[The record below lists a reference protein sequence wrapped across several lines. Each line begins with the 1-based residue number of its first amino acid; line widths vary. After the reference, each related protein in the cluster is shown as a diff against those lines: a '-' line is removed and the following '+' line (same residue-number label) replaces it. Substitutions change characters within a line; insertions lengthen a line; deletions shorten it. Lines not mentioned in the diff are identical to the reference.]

1 MSNVQLIMTR
11 YNIDSMSPGRR
22 GSVSETQ
29 KKRRKAFIDKI
40 AICSK
45 NIDIRERTL
54 TKLLS
59 WLEEWNFV
67 LSEVAAINMD
77 EYHHWIAKMELMPE
91 MLKGIKNNVDS
102 MIQMTLFLIEEKK
115 RQKKKILAR
124 GTLWKAWKD
133 RAIKR
138 PATAQALRP
147 DQMICDQIGL
157 NAKVSEIQNMLQEL
171 ISTAMFSKLE
181 NSAIKYI
188 SSTLVNLSK
197 ALSTVND
204 ELRLVSYRVAKSF
217 VREDEMAEKEKDHS
231 QQVIQE
237 LSEENEVLQQ
247 KLRES
252 EEKCDQLIRI
262 KNYLGRQIHP
272 AASLRTV
279 VRLPLQVPYF
289 STEARD
295 TDSDEK
301 VDSKKEAK
309 STAVTWDSP
318 ASELDLDVAKQQA
331 EDKAEATQ
339 DQRKLKVLPLTT
351 ETLDTNLEME
361 EKKPSHLAF
370 LKAPEKKK
378 TGKQKGQE
386 VKSAASSM
394 WEQLRKGKSE
404 QLFRSSPGSPESRE
418 STLKLTDKED
428 ESAPELQKPEMKW
441 KKLIAAKTEVFGP
454 ARQSGKSQPKIS
466 KETSVTADETEQ
478 GNLESFQRAIL
489 AFLREKTNNVGK
501 AFDPKSIRKEES
513 SLGKAEV
520 EKFNVIKAKMEEYFQ
535 KVAETVTKALRT
547 YRDERKVQPKEKPK
561 KQPKGALGMLRT
573 LPKQGTVGPKSEVG
587 RVLLSEI
594 TDPVIKKL
602 VQMLLEEI
610 DSDFKYRRTKEL
622 QQEEAEAQKGEP
634 RPKPRDKTE
643 LLEAWKK
650 AFKVPED
657 SQVQD
662 LRDAEDADERPKW
675 SESSHQD
682 LWKVISQA
690 SISLAPK
697 SAKTPKPQISQVQTL
712 QTEPGVKGTMEEKQ
726 PKQFPSSSKTLLVT
740 AKLTQMH
747 FPEQAQMSPQP
758 SVATLS
764 PERTLSSPLTSE
776 QALKTAFTAAGRELG
791 LGTKLIVP
799 RITELTRT
807 PKASLTSEKPQAM
820 QISQVTIEQIS
831 GVTDTQR
838 KDLPFQQVQ
847 IKDIIRTSQK
857 ALEQETTPTPTPE
870 QETTPTPEQDK
881 KLRITLTP
889 QQTQTL
895 GITLT
900 PEQTKTQRIS
910 LTHEQA
916 QALGLTLTPE
926 QYKEQRIS
934 LTPQQAQVL
943 GITLNLQQAKALGI
957 ILTPEQAKAQRVS
970 LLPQQSPI
978 GTTLTTQQAQAQ
990 RINLTPEQAEALGLS
1005 MTPQPVTLTPEQ
1017 TQILGTAP
1025 TPTPQPITFTP
1036 EQAQALGITA
1046 TPQPITLTPEQAQA
1060 LALTL
1065 TDQQVKTQKIS
1076 LSPEQTEALGIT
1088 PTPQPITFTPEQTQA
1103 LGITATPQ
1111 PITLTPEQAQA
1122 LALTL
1127 TTEQVSLSP
1136 QQAEALGITPTSQT
1150 TLTPE
1155 QTEALGITPTPQ
1167 PITLAPEQVQ
1177 ALGITPTPRPVTLSP
1192 EQAQALGITQPVTLS
1207 PEQAQALGITPTP
1220 QPITL
1225 APEQIQALGITPT
1238 PQPVTLSPEQAQA
1251 LGITPTPR
1259 PVTLSPE
1266 QSQALGVSLIT
1277 KEQEISF
1284 SPLQA
1289 QLLGLTLTP
1298 QQAQVQKIYVTPQQ
1312 AQALG
1317 ITLSPEQA
1325 KTLKISLTP
1334 EQAHSLGIILTV
1346 EQARAQRISLT
1357 PQQAEGLGITL
1368 SPEQAQAL
1376 GVSLTPKEQEISFS
1390 PRQAQFLGLTLTP
1403 EQTQVQKIYFTP
1415 QQAQALGVT
1424 LSPEQAKAMKI
1435 SLTPEQAHSLGI
1447 TLTVEQAR
1455 AQKINLTPQQAQ
1467 DLGIT
1472 LSPEQAQALGVSLIP
1487 KEQEISFS
1495 PRQAQALGLTLTP
1508 EQAQVQKIYVT
1519 PQQAQALGVTLS
1531 PEQAK
1536 AMKVSLTPEQAH
1548 SLGITLTVEQARAQR
1563 INLTPQQAQ
1572 DLGITLTPEQVQDL
1586 GVSLIPKEQEISF
1599 SPLQAQLLGLTLTPQ
1614 QAQVQKIYFTLEQ
1627 AQALGITLSPEQ
1639 AKTLTISLT
1648 PEQAHSLGITLTV
1661 EQARAQRINLTPQQ
1675 AQDLGITLTPEQAQ
1689 DLGIAPT
1696 HKQAEALG
1704 IIPILRP
1711 EPDKE
1716 RSLSLTP
1723 EQVLSIIF
1731 PDKDTQSL
1739 GIYLTLKQAQNLGIS
1754 LTASQAKVMKISLTP
1769 EQAQALGITFTLKQA
1784 KARRASLTPK
1794 QAEALG
1800 ITLTPEQAKAHRI
1813 TLTLEQAQALG
1824 ITLTPEQAQALGI
1837 TLTPEEAHAQGILSP
1852 KKFQELDV
1860 PLTYKQAETLRSR
1873 LSMKQLEALTSQ
1885 RLVSESIQM
1894 PKPAVASKQTQT
1906 IDIPLT
1912 TKLSQAFGVPLPKKQ
1927 SSAEGISPLTSQQ
1940 IQAFGVPL
1948 PKKQSSAEG
1957 ISPLTPKQTQAF
1969 GVPLPKKQGSAEG
1982 ISPLTPKQPQAFGVL
1997 LSKKQGSAEG
2007 ISPLI
2012 SQQIQAFGVPL
2023 SKRKK
2028 TELGTFPLTP
2038 KQTQAVRASLSKR
2051 KKTELGTFPL
2061 TPKQTQ
2067 AVEPDKAMQP
2077 PLTPRQALP
2086 LQDQLAPELI
2096 QTLVFTITLKKAQN
2110 LGINFT
2116 YEQTRAAAVTLT
2128 SEQVAA
2134 LEDALT
2140 EELAWRW
2147 ELVTAEQLR
2156 EAPDIAITKQRQALE
2171 TAAQSAQ
2178 ALHIPFSLEK
2188 PATLVPSTD
2197 RLSQRLKD
2205 SYPASIPLQA
2215 LRSSLTQAPFPP
2227 PTSLGMS
2234 ILPDSEKPWMSPTY
2248 RQTLTDRGQGIP
2260 AQPVG
2265 PEIPSS
2271 LRQLLAPG
2279 APPTPGPPLGPK
2291 HFFKPRDTWPLLI
2304 SEPPFRPRTPPASRV
2319 LPTSGEVPRLV
2330 SGGSAAHK
2338 ELLTSR
2344 TSPFQPPAVREQVP
2358 FSTLEWQ
2365 GPSWTVPEQGLAST
2379 ISPIPLHPSTAEA
2392 LPPPG
2397 RPQRSSEAKPLK
2409 PKSAR
2414 ALGFEA
2420 VRAPFPIEKTQ
2431 IPKISDTSEQTQV
2444 LQDSFGMQPC
2454 GIFQPYVT
2462 SSRIP
2467 RSQSPLIV
2475 EKALSREKPGLPL
2488 PALTTQ
2494 LPQTPQISTSE
2505 KGEKPWLPPIDKP
2518 WTPTPVS
2525 VSREAKMLVPPFT
2538 DEHSEDRYVVDVEAQ
2553 RRNLVTLNQAAQTS
2567 RLPAQYLTTAKNL
2580 IIELLHLD
2588 TVRLGYL
2595 SRKYVAY
2602 RLIQLARNQLS
2613 KRLKTIQNTGK
2624 GYESQSLY
2632 IMLDRI
2638 DQHQKKVMH
2647 GWTDKQKHLDQR
2659 RKQCLR
2665 SMTQLFSQ
2673 LARAFKVNL
2682 SQPMPSIPSFK
2693 KIPEFTKL
2701 QRPVLELL
2709 IDDSKRSD
2717 LFKTLRQAP
2726 VEAVWN
2732 ADQSTSS
2739 YPIIEKAP
2747 MSVLWAQL
2755 GGYPD
2760 IPKML
2765 QLEIQSTFRKSLASI
2780 QSQSKKIRKWPQN

>member
-1 MSNVQLIMTR
+1 MPVKKRSFVYNESDSDDEFKDFPFLKMPRSSHENSMSLQFEIPASVQAVIDKIEESQSIRAKEDLISRLSGIMSNVQLIMTR

-934 LTPQQAQVL
+934 LTPQQAQ
-943 GITLNLQQAKALGI
+943 ALGI

-1005 MTPQPVTLTPEQ
+1005 MTPQP
-1017 TQILGTAP
+1017 
-1025 TPTPQPITFTP
+1025 
-1036 EQAQALGITA
+1036 
-1046 TPQPITLTPEQAQA
+1046 
-1060 LALTL
+1060 
-1065 TDQQVKTQKIS
+1065 
-1076 LSPEQTEALGIT
+1076 
-1088 PTPQPITFTPEQTQA
+1088 
-1103 LGITATPQ
+1103 
-1111 PITLTPEQAQA
+1111 
-1122 LALTL
+1122 
-1127 TTEQVSLSP
+1127 
-1136 QQAEALGITPTSQT
+1136 
-1150 TLTPE
+1150 
-1155 QTEALGITPTPQ
+1155 
-1167 PITLAPEQVQ
+1167 
-1177 ALGITPTPRPVTLSP
+1177 
-1192 EQAQALGITQPVTLS
+1192 
-1207 PEQAQALGITPTP
+1207 
-1220 QPITL
+1220 
-1225 APEQIQALGITPT
+1225 
-1238 PQPVTLSPEQAQA
+1238 
-1251 LGITPTPR
+1251 
-1259 PVTLSPE
+1259 
-1266 QSQALGVSLIT
+1266 
-1277 KEQEISF
+1277 
-1284 SPLQA
+1284 A

-1572 DLGITLTPEQVQDL
+1572 DLGITLTPEQ
-1586 GVSLIPKEQEISF
+1586 
-1599 SPLQAQLLGLTLTPQ
+1599 
-1614 QAQVQKIYFTLEQ
+1614 

-1723 EQVLSIIF
+1723 E
-1731 PDKDTQSL
+1731 
-1739 GIYLTLKQAQNLGIS
+1739 QAQNLGIS

-2595 SRKYVAY
+2595 SRK
-2602 RLIQLARNQLS
+2602 NQLS

-2673 LARAFKVNL
+2673 SRLDSNSRQYFCLSFPSAGVSSRNL
-2682 SQPMPSIPSFK
+2682 TAGFSLIVAGYSF
-2693 KIPEFTKL
+2693 L
-2701 QRPVLELL
+2701 G
-2709 IDDSKRSD
+2709 
-2717 LFKTLRQAP
+2717 TLRGQ
-2726 VEAVWN
+2726 
-2732 ADQSTSS
+2732 
-2739 YPIIEKAP
+2739 
-2747 MSVLWAQL
+2747 
-2755 GGYPD
+2755 
-2760 IPKML
+2760 
-2765 QLEIQSTFRKSLASI
+2765 F
-2780 QSQSKKIRKWPQN
+2780 